1 MRVQK
6 IRHIFECNLRFL
18 LTWLILS
25 AVACIIYV
33 FVVFGSLLNKTVLPS
48 NNVPSTI
55 PYITVPSE
63 YNVFLEFTSTPSAMS
78 REYTGSIQ
86 MNFVARDVTQQL
98 FFHRGEKI
106 KISSITLEDSNG
118 TTSSPT
124 AGAYDKSTGVQAYIP
139 ISNLT
144 SQENY
149 ILRINFKGELDFQN
163 GGPEHLEYTL
173 DNGTTR
179 YSIAFGSSVTA
190 SSGLRYLMPCL
201 DAPDFSA
208 VFNFN
213 IRHSPRYRVI
223 SNFAGQTQQ
232 SILYTATIFNASFAM
247 DPSQVALA
255 LIDTQLMPTTV
266 QQSGLT
272 VKLIIRT
279 TMHAQNMKF
288 QINKYYRRNVV
299 NTISTERIIQFMAAR
314 SELIGKVDV
323 LALPLLS
330 ATQQPGITFY
340 NENDVIRENVD
351 LGSIGSV

>member
-1 MRVQK
+1 MKVQK
-6 IRHIFECNLRFL
+6 IRHRFECNLRFL

-63 YNVFLEFTSTPSAMS
+63 YNVFLVFNSTPETVN
-78 REYTGSIQ
+78 REYSGSIR

-98 FFHRGEKI
+98 FFHRGDKI

-118 TTSSPT
+118 TMSTPSP
-124 AGAYDKSTGVQAYIP
+124 GAYDKSTGVQAYIP
-139 ISNLT
+139 ITNLT

-149 ILRINFKGELDFQN
+149 ILRIDFNGELDFPG
-163 GGPEHLEYTL
+163 GGPKHLEYTL
-173 DNGTTR
+173 LNGTSR
-179 YSIAFGSSVTA
+179 YSIVFGNSVTS

-201 DAPDFSA
+201 DATDFPA

-223 SNFAGQTQQ
+223 SNFAGRIQQ
-232 SILYTATIFNASFAM
+232 SIMHTATIFNATLTM
-247 DPSQVALA
+247 DSSQVTLA
-255 LIDTQLMPTTV
+255 LIDTDLIPVIV
-266 QQSGLT
+266 QQSGL
-272 VKLIIRT
+272 IES
-279 TMHAQNMKF
+279 
-288 QINKYYRRNVV
+288 INKYYRTTIV
-299 NTISTERIIQFMAAR
+299 NNISTDRIIQFMSSK
-314 SELIGKVDV
+314 SEQIGKVDV
-323 LALPLLS
+323 LALPSLS

-340 NENDVIRENVD
+340 DEHDVIRENVD

>member
-1 MRVQK
+1 MKQQ
-6 IRHIFECNLRFL
+6 
-18 LTWLILS
+18 
-25 AVACIIYV
+25 ACSIIYV

-63 YNVFLEFTSTPSAMS
+63 YNVFLEFNSTPSAMS
-78 REYTGSIQ
+78 RVITSVFTDNLKYSKKYQEYTGSIR

-139 ISNLT
+139 ISNMT
-144 SQENY
+144 SNENY
-149 ILRINFKGELDFQN
+149 ILRIDFKGELDFQN
-163 GGPEHLEYTL
+163 GGPEHLKYTL
-173 DNGTTR
+173 ENGTTK
-179 YSIAFGSSVTA
+179 YSIAFGNSVTA

-213 IRHSPRYRVI
+213 IRHSPRYRVV
-223 SNFAGQTQQ
+223 SNFPGQTQQ
-232 SILYTATIFNASFAM
+232 SILHTATIFNASFAM

-255 LIDTQLMPTTV
+255 LIDIQLMPTTV

-272 VKLIIRT
+272 
-279 TMHAQNMKF
+279 
-288 QINKYYRRNVV
+288 INKYYRRNVV

-351 LGSIGSV
+351 LGSIGPI

>member
-6 IRHIFECNLRFL
+6 IRHRFECNLRFL

-55 PYITVPSE
+55 PYITVPSD
-63 YNVFLEFTSTPSAMS
+63 YNVFLEFNSTPSAMS
-78 REYTGSIQ
+78 REYTGSIR

-144 SQENY
+144 SKENY
-149 ILRINFKGELDFQN
+149 ILRIDFKGELDFQN

-173 DNGTTR
+173 ENGTTK
-179 YSIAFGSSVTA
+179 YSIAFGNSVTA

-213 IRHSPRYRVI
+213 IRHSPRYRVV
-223 SNFAGQTQQ
+223 SNFPGQTQQ
-232 SILYTATIFNASFAM
+232 SILHTATIFNASFAM

-255 LIDTQLMPTTV
+255 LIDIQLMPTTV

-272 VKLIIRT
+272 
-279 TMHAQNMKF
+279 
-288 QINKYYRRNVV
+288 INKYYRRNVV

-351 LGSIGSV
+351 LGSIGPI